1 MLRLYVA
8 LLFIMTPFVAATA
21 ETAISG
27 DPDAGKEKAQSC
39 AACHGADGNSSN
51 ADWPKI
57 AGQQA
62 DYIVT
67 QLQAFK
73 SGARENA
80 QMSPMA
86 ADLSEQDMHDLA
98 AYFSSQEMTLE
109 AASEDA
115 IGQAETLYRAGKADA
130 GMPACIAC
138 HGPKGN
144 GVPGAGYPRISGQ
157 HAAYTAAA
165 LKAYRAGERG
175 GGQAEIMT
183 SVAEHLSD
191 EEIKALAEY
200 VSGLY

>member
-1 MLRLYVA
+1 MLRLYAA
-8 LLFIMTPFVAATA
+8 LLFIMTPFMAVTA
-21 ETAISG
+21 ETAVNG
-27 DPDAGKEKAQSC
+27 DPDAGKKKAQSC

-67 QLQAFK
+67 QLQAYK
-73 SGARENA
+73 SGARENP

-86 ADLSEQDMHDLA
+86 QDLSEQDMHDLA
-98 AYFSSQEMTLE
+98 AYFSSQEITLE
-109 AASEDA
+109 TASEEA
-115 IGQAETLYRAGKADA
+115 IEQAETLYRAGKADA

-157 HAAYTAAA
+157 HAAYTAAT

-175 GGQAEIMT
+175 GGQADMMT
-183 SVAEHLSD
+183 AVAKHLSD